1 MCCHTRGGL
10 FMHKKFAYL
19 GNEDLGYRGFHSSYY
34 FTQKGPSLNMD
45 ASTRVI
51 AKQQKVMDF
60 IIANASEDHASIDWV
75 KAERMLKGLR
85 IKTMMVRIFAGGISA
100 RKSYFEIVDTLSNF
114 VLKKSS
120 PNF

>member
-1 MCCHTRGGL
+1 
-10 FMHKKFAYL
+10 MHKKFAYL

-60 IIANASEDHASIDWV
+60 IIANAGEDHASTDWV
-75 KAERMLKGLR
+75 KAKRMLKGLR
-85 IKTMMVRIFAGGISA
+85 IKTVTVRIFVGGVSL
-100 RKSYFEIVDTLSNF
+100 RKNYFKIV
-114 VLKKSS
+114 
-120 PNF
+120 